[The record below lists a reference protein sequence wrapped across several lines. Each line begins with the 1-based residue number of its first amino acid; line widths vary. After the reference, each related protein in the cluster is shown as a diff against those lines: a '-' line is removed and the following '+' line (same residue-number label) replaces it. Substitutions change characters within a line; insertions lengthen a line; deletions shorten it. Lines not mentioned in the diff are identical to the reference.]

1 MTEGETTLQI
11 ILGPKIPI
19 STKFFNSKILIMND
33 QNLNLIVQGA
43 LYALVLFSI
52 VTWVL
57 IFAKGF
63 QHWRV
68 ARRDRVFSSK
78 FWSATS
84 LDAATALSGDASPK
98 ARLASVG
105 FDALHVTDGGNATSD
120 LEHSWDRQE
129 LLERH
134 LRQQIQKEYQSL
146 ESGLAVLAS
155 IGSTAPFVGLFGTV
169 FGIIHAL
176 SAIGKNASA
185 SIDVVAGPI
194 GEALI
199 ATGVGIAVAVPAV
212 LAYNFYVRRLKV
224 TAAEL
229 DNYATDFVN
238 LAQKNGFRVVKSAK
252 RTTEYKKDTGIP
264 TQEGAFA

>member
-1 MTEGETTLQI
+1 M
-11 ILGPKIPI
+11 
-19 STKFFNSKILIMND
+19 STHYLE
-33 QNLNLIVQGA
+33 LVVQGA

-52 VTWVL
+52 ITWVL
-57 IFAKGF
+57 ILAKGV
-63 QHWRV
+63 QHWRLGK
-68 ARRDRVFSSK
+68 RDKAFTK
-78 FWSATS
+78 QFWSASS
-84 LDAATALSGDASPK
+84 LDAAASLASEASPK
-98 ARLASVG
+98 SRLANVG
-105 FDALHVTDGGNATSD
+105 FEALYVSDADATSD

-169 FGIIHAL
+169 FGIIQAL
-176 SAIGKNASA
+176 GAIGKSGSA
-185 SIDVVAGPI
+185 GIDVVAGPI

-212 LAYNFYVRRLKV
+212 LAFNFYVRRLKV

-238 LAQKNGFRVVKSAK
+238 LAQKNGFRVAKAPVKSSGQAA
-252 RTTEYKKDTGIP
+252 RP
-264 TQEGAFA
+264 SAVPEGVYA

>member
-1 MTEGETTLQI
+1 
-11 ILGPKIPI
+11 
-19 STKFFNSKILIMND
+19 MND
-33 QNLNLIVQGA
+33 FTLNLIVQGA
-43 LYALVLFSI
+43 LYALALFSVI
-52 VTWVL
+52 TWIL
-57 IFAKGF
+57 IIAKGI

-68 ARRDRVFSSK
+68 ARRDRLFSGK
-78 FWSATS
+78 FWSASS
-84 LDAATALSGDASPK
+84 LDAAANLNGVDSPK
-98 ARLASVG
+98 ARLADAG
-105 FDALHVTDGGNATSD
+105 FDALQTGSDGAASD
-120 LEHSWDRQE
+120 LEHSWDRKE

-134 LRQQIQKEYQSL
+134 LRQQIQKEYQAL

-176 SAIGKNASA
+176 GAIGRSASA

-212 LAYNFYVRRLKV
+212 LAFNFYVRRLKV

-229 DNYATDFVN
+229 DSYATDFVN
-238 LAQKNGFRVVKSAK
+238 LAQKNGFRVHRSAK
-252 RTTEYKKDTGIP
+252 RDDLKKDVGIP
-264 TQEGAFA
+264 PIEGAYA

>member
-1 MTEGETTLQI
+1 M
-11 ILGPKIPI
+11 
-19 STKFFNSKILIMND
+19 STYYLD
-33 QNLNLIVQGA
+33 LIVQGA
-43 LYALVLFSI
+43 LYALVLFSVI
-52 VTWVL
+52 TWVL
-57 IFAKGF
+57 IVAKGV
-63 QHWRV
+63 QHWRLGK
-68 ARRDRVFSSK
+68 RDKQFTRQ
-78 FWSATS
+78 FWSAST
-84 LDAATALSGDASPK
+84 LDAATALASDASPK
-98 ARLASVG
+98 SRLAKVG
-105 FDALHVTDGGNATSD
+105 FEALYVNESGDASD

-176 SAIGKNASA
+176 GAIGKSGSA

-212 LAYNFYVRRLKV
+212 LAFNFYVRRLKV

-238 LAQKNGFRVVKSAK
+238 LAQKGGFRVSKAPARVAAEPV
-252 RTTEYKKDTGIP
+252 RATAP
-264 TQEGAFA
+264 AQGAYA

>member
-1 MTEGETTLQI
+1 M
-11 ILGPKIPI
+11 
-19 STKFFNSKILIMND
+19 STYYLD
-33 QNLNLIVQGA
+33 LIVLGS
-43 LYALVLFSI
+43 LYALVLFSVI
-52 VTWVL
+52 TWVL
-57 IFAKGF
+57 IIAKGV
-63 QHWRV
+63 QHYRLGK
-68 ARRDRVFSSK
+68 RDKQFTRQ
-78 FWSATS
+78 FWSAST
-84 LDAATALSGDASPK
+84 LDAASALASDASPKSRLANIGFEALHVSESGDAS
-98 ARLASVG
+98 A
-105 FDALHVTDGGNATSD
+105 D

-176 SAIGKNASA
+176 GAIGKSGSA

-212 LAYNFYVRRLKV
+212 LAFNFYVRRLKV

-238 LAQKNGFRVVKSAK
+238 LAQKNGFRVIRPASKAAPQTARPVQA
-252 RTTEYKKDTGIP
+252 P
-264 TQEGAFA
+264 QQGAYA

>member
-1 MTEGETTLQI
+1 M
-11 ILGPKIPI
+11 
-19 STKFFNSKILIMND
+19 STYYLE
-33 QNLNLIVQGA
+33 LIVQGS
-43 LYALVLFSI
+43 LYALLLFSVI
-52 VTWVL
+52 TWVL
-57 IFAKGF
+57 IIAKGV
-63 QHWRV
+63 QHYRLGK
-68 ARRDRVFSSK
+68 RDKQFTK
-78 FWSATS
+78 QFWSAST
-84 LDAATALSGDASPK
+84 LDAASAL
-98 ARLASVG
+98 
-105 FDALHVTDGGNATSD
+105 ATD

-176 SAIGKNASA
+176 GAIGKSGSA

-212 LAYNFYVRRLKV
+212 LAFNFYVRRLKV

-238 LAQKNGFRVVKSAK
+238 LAQKNGFRVTRPASSRNGGAAQPVRPVAA
-252 RTTEYKKDTGIP
+252 P
-264 TQEGAFA
+264 QQGAFA

>member
-1 MTEGETTLQI
+1 M
-11 ILGPKIPI
+11 
-19 STKFFNSKILIMND
+19 STYYLE
-33 QNLNLIVQGA
+33 LIVQGS
-43 LYALVLFSI
+43 LYALLLFSVI
-52 VTWVL
+52 TWVL
-57 IFAKGF
+57 IIAKGV
-63 QHWRV
+63 QHYRLGK
-68 ARRDRVFSSK
+68 RDKQFTK
-78 FWSATS
+78 QFWSAST
-84 LDAATALSGDASPK
+84 LDAASALASDASPKSRLANIGFEALHVSESGDAS
-98 ARLASVG
+98 A
-105 FDALHVTDGGNATSD
+105 D

-176 SAIGKNASA
+176 GAIGKSGSA

-212 LAYNFYVRRLKV
+212 LAFNFYVRRLKV

-238 LAQKNGFRVVKSAK
+238 LAQKNGFRVTRPASA
-252 RTTEYKKDTGIP
+252 RNGGTP
-264 TQEGAFA
+264 QPVRPVAAPQQGAFA

>member
-1 MTEGETTLQI
+1 MTD
-11 ILGPKIPI
+11 
-19 STKFFNSKILIMND
+19 SY
-33 QNLNLIVQGA
+33 LNFIVQGA
-43 LYALVLFSI
+43 LIALVLFSI

-63 QHWRV
+63 QHWRL
-68 ARRDRVFSSK
+68 ARRDKIFTGQ
-78 FWSATS
+78 FWSASS
-84 LDAATALSGDASPK
+84 LDAAAALAEVSSPK
-98 ARLASVG
+98 SRLANVG
-105 FDALHVTDGGNATSD
+105 FDALYVTEGDNANKAHHASLD

-176 SAIGKNASA
+176 SAIGKSASA

-194 GEALI
+194 GEALV

-212 LAYNFYVRRLKV
+212 LAYNFYIRRLKV

-238 LAQKNGFRVVKSAK
+238 LAQKNGFKVRRTVSRAAPDKDLGIANSIASASKS
-252 RTTEYKKDTGIP
+252 TGV
-264 TQEGAFA
+264 EGVFA

>member
-1 MTEGETTLQI
+1 
-11 ILGPKIPI
+11 
-19 STKFFNSKILIMND
+19 MND
-33 QNLNLIVQGA
+33 LNLNLIVQGA
-43 LYALVLFSI
+43 LSTLILFSV

-57 IFAKGF
+57 ILVKGF
-63 QHWRV
+63 QHWRL
-68 ARRDRVFSSK
+68 AKRDRSFSRQ
-78 FWSATS
+78 FWSAST
-84 LDAATALSGDASPK
+84 LDAATSLASDASPK
-98 ARLASVG
+98 SRLASVG
-105 FDALHVTDGGNATSD
+105 FDALYVGEGSNAHASND

-176 SAIGKNASA
+176 SAIGNSATA

-194 GEALI
+194 GEALV

-238 LAQKNGFRVVKSAK
+238 LAQKNGFRVTKSVA
-252 RTTEYKKDTGIP
+252 RVGDKKEVRIIAS
-264 TQEGAFA
+264 EGVLA

>member
-1 MTEGETTLQI
+1 MTTYYLE
-11 ILGPKIPI
+11 
-19 STKFFNSKILIMND
+19 
-33 QNLNLIVQGA
+33 LIVQLA
-43 LYALVLFSI
+43 LYGLVLFSI
-52 VTWVL
+52 VTWAL
-57 IFAKGF
+57 ILVKGV

-68 ARRDRVFSSK
+68 AKRNKRFTKD
-78 FWSATS
+78 FWAANS
-84 LDAATALSGDASPK
+84 LDAATALADGASPK
-98 ARLASVG
+98 ARLAGAAFEALYVNET
-105 FDALHVTDGGNATSD
+105 DAASAD

-134 LRQQIQKEYQSL
+134 LRQQIHKEYQSL

-176 SAIGKNASA
+176 GAIGKSGSA

-212 LAYNFYVRRLKV
+212 LAFNFYVRRLKV

-229 DNYATDFVN
+229 DDYATDFVN
-238 LAQKNGFRVVKSAK
+238 LAQKSGFRVTKPTARAAVKPPAV
-252 RTTEYKKDTGIP
+252 
-264 TQEGAFA
+264 GAQAVGGFA

>member
-1 MTEGETTLQI
+1 
-11 ILGPKIPI
+11 
-19 STKFFNSKILIMND
+19 MND
-33 QNLNLIVQGA
+33 TYLKLIVEGA

-57 IFAKGF
+57 IVAKGV

-68 ARRDRVFSSK
+68 ARQDRAFARQ
-78 FWSATS
+78 FWSASS
-84 LDAATALSGDASPK
+84 LDAAAALARDAGPK
-98 ARLASVG
+98 SRLAASG
-105 FDALHVTDGGNATSD
+105 FDALYVPDASAGHD
-120 LEHSWDRQE
+120 LEHSWDRKE

-134 LRQQIQKEYQSL
+134 LRQQIQREHAAL

-155 IGSTAPFVGLFGTV
+155 VGSTAPFVGLFGTV

-176 SAIGKNASA
+176 TAISASASA

-194 GEALI
+194 GEALV

-224 TAAEL
+224 AALGL
-229 DNYATDFVN
+229 DDYANDLVN
-238 LAQKNGFRVVKSAK
+238 LAQKSGFRISRVAHPTAGGSAAAASAAA
-252 RTTEYKKDTGIP
+252 P
-264 TQEGAFA
+264 QQEAYA